1 MAFRH
6 AAPHTSTARS
16 PAPGPP
22 GGSLDA
28 ASLGRLL
35 GACAAGRANGLSP
48 QLVADLAASCAPAG
62 DPARRDV
69 PVLRVVVLRAGADA
83 AGLVP
88 LLTGIR
94 PPEPPAATDVVP
106 LLHAHHPVIEPE
118 LRITEGHRR
127 SLDRLARRL
136 LRDSVTAGAARAA
149 GTDRYGTVTWLR
161 IRAEQGRDRFF
172 ATRWTG
178 EDAVARA
185 WRRIQD
191 VTAAGTQPTIR
202 AVASTPDA
210 SDTPDATDATDGPD
224 VPATLSTAFAGS
236 PLPWPPAGEGVRVTV
251 TDVPVPAEGALAPY
265 AREILD
271 SAHLVLAAAPHRQLA
286 GREPLSAGFR
296 ALLAG
301 SVGGPCRPPVA
312 LVSCVAEH
320 GGADFLA
327 GLVGWLRGALPH
339 TVGPFTRGLP
349 VHAVS
354 PRRAEDALRV
364 LLRPVDRAA
373 PVRARALELWAAS
386 GLPVLCASVLAPAL
400 RDPRA
405 STAGL
410 GVRRFRAALH
420 DIRLDGYDVPPG
432 AARAPAPATAV
443 LAPDVPARQLWDEL
457 DRFAAI
463 PLARRAARRPYP
475 AAGPDGPPH
484 DAPSRGDI
492 GP

>member
-1 MAFRH
+1 MAFDP

-16 PAPGPP
+16 PVPGPP
-22 GGSLDA
+22 VGSPDA

-48 QLVADLAASCAPAG
+48 QVVADLATSSAPAG

-69 PVLRVVVLRAGADA
+69 PVLRVVVLRTGADA

-106 LLHAHHPVIEPE
+106 LLHAHQPSLEPE

-136 LRDSVTAGAARAA
+136 LRDNVTAGAARAA
-149 GTDRYGTVTWLR
+149 RSDRYGTVTWLR

-191 VTAAGTQPTIR
+191 VTAAGTELTVR
-202 AVASTPDA
+202 AAASTPDA
-210 SDTPDATDATDGPD
+210 SNTTDATDGPD
-224 VPATLSTAFAGS
+224 RPATLSTAFAGS
-236 PLPWPPAGEGVRVTV
+236 PLPWPPAGDGVRLTV

-265 AREILD
+265 AREVLD

-296 ALLAG
+296 GLLAG
-301 SVGGPCRPPVA
+301 SVEGPCRPPVA
-312 LVSCVAEH
+312 LVSCVAERD
-320 GGADFLA
+320 GADFLS
-327 GLVGWLRGALPH
+327 GSVGWLRGALPH

-349 VHAVS
+349 VHAVC

-364 LLRPVDRAA
+364 LLRPVDRSA
-373 PVRARALELWAAS
+373 PVRARALEQWAAS
-386 GLPVLCASVLAPAL
+386 GLPVLCVSVLAPAL
-400 RDPRA
+400 RDARTSA
-405 STAGL
+405 AGL
-410 GVRRFRAALH
+410 SVRRFRAALH

-432 AARAPAPATAV
+432 AAHPPTPAAAV
-443 LAPDVPARQLWDEL
+443 IASDVPARQLWDEL
-457 DRFAAI
+457 DRFAAV
-463 PLARRAARRPYP
+463 PLARRAARRPCP
-475 AAGPDGPPH
+475 AAGPADPPH
-484 DAPSRGDI
+484 DARSRGDI

>member
-1 MAFRH
+1 MAFDP

-22 GGSLDA
+22 GASPDA

-48 QLVADLAASCAPAG
+48 QVVADLAATCAPAG
-62 DPARRDV
+62 STARRDV
-69 PVLRVVVLRAGADA
+69 PVLRVVVLRTGADA

-106 LLHAHHPVIEPE
+106 LLHAHQLSLDAE

-136 LRDSVTAGAARAA
+136 LRDNVTAGAARTT

-191 VTAAGTQPTIR
+191 VTAAGTELTAR
-202 AVASTPDA
+202 GAASTPDA
-210 SDTPDATDATDGPD
+210 SKTTDGTDATDGPD
-224 VPATLSTAFAGS
+224 LPATLSTPFAGS
-236 PLPWPPAGEGVRVTV
+236 PLPWPPAGDGVRLTV

-265 AREILD
+265 AREVLD

-312 LVSCVAEH
+312 LVSCVAERD
-320 GGADFLA
+320 GADFLSGSA
-327 GLVGWLRGALPH
+327 GWLRGALPD

-349 VHAVS
+349 VHAVC

-373 PVRARALELWAAS
+373 PGRGR
-386 GLPVLCASVLAPAL
+386 G
-400 RDPRA
+400 RGR
-405 STAGL
+405 
-410 GVRRFRAALH
+410 
-420 DIRLDGYDVPPG
+420 
-432 AARAPAPATAV
+432 
-443 LAPDVPARQLWDEL
+443 
-457 DRFAAI
+457 
-463 PLARRAARRPYP
+463 RRPEHLTP
-475 AAGPDGPPH
+475 ILQSSQLDDH
-484 DAPSRGDI
+484 TLH
-492 GP
+492 